1 MSMSFAYDAVLPHVN
16 NVSYFSVIDWLH
28 LNTCVDTQRSS
39 SSFMSATVS
48 SVQFV
53 YLFFILHQYIQFKGK
68 MPPNNAF
75 KGLLHCFP
83 QIFNSIFLFLS
94 WNLLW
99 QYDNVELRYKAM
111 FPSPP
116 LCNRLCSRNHEYESD
131 EDETVYMLQ
140 HWQCW
145 QCWHSVA

>member
-1 MSMSFAYDAVLPHVN
+1 MSMSSAYDAVLPHVN

-111 FPSPP
+111 FPVSSALWQIVFKKSWIWVWWRWDSLHAP
-116 LCNRLCSRNHEYESD
+116 
-131 EDETVYMLQ
+131 MLTMLT
-140 HWQCW
+140 
-145 QCWHSVA
+145 